1 MQSQREFSTE
11 AELAKLTA
19 IDGKDTVYR
28 DAKTTGLCVRISCRT
43 GRKTFFYE
51 YRPPGCRHATK
62 RILRKIATLKEA
74 RLRVSAVKADLLKGE
89 DVLTPTP
96 PAPIRITIAAIAE
109 QFMALKD
116 PENVDYYNIKHRILP
131 AFGQREAE
139 SIRTHEVT
147 VWHRTVTKKVRVR
160 DENGKIMGTKQVPA
174 PLVADR
180 ALDTFKAM
188 MNWAERQELK
198 PRHTNPCDFVDRNFS
213 QLELEREYEWEDAEL
228 IQLAEVLNRYE
239 RIATEAHASGCS
251 VVVTRQKNGTFGEHY
266 PGAWP
271 ILALRFL
278 IMTGVR
284 KNEALCLRWDQVK
297 EERQVIEWMRNYQR
311 QETKAIGGGQRVMLR
326 AITEPLHLMLQK
338 LKALRPEDNPYVF
351 VGENGKGHLTEINR
365 IWYRVRDEAKLVKP
379 DGKRPRLHD
388 LRHFYG
394 QMAADAGLHEKQIMA
409 LMGHSTTRMSARY
422 SKYGRE
428 ARSLLAE
435 TVASRISE
443 KLPI

>member
-1 MQSQREFSTE
+1 MHSKRVFSTE
-11 AELAKLTA
+11 AELANLTA

-62 RILRKIATLKEA
+62 RNLKKIATLKEA
-74 RLRVSAVKADLLKGE
+74 RLRVSGVRAELAKGADT
-89 DVLTPTP
+89 LTPEPT
-96 PAPIRITIAAIAE
+96 RITVAALVE
-109 QFMALKD
+109 RFMALRD
-116 PENVDYYNIKHRILP
+116 PKNVDHYNLKHRILP
-131 AFGQREAE
+131 AFGHRMADT
-139 SIRTHEVT
+139 IKTHEVT
-147 VWHRTVTKKVRVR
+147 AWHRTVTKTVRVR
-160 DENGKIMGTKQVPA
+160 DETGKIIGTKQVPA

-198 PRHTNPCDFVDRNFS
+198 PRHTNPCEFVDRNFS
-213 QLELEREYEWEDAEL
+213 QLELEREYEWEDVEL
-228 IQLAEVLNRYE
+228 ARLAEILNRYE
-239 RIATEAHASGCS
+239 QIALKAHAEGQYM
-251 VVVTRQKNGTFGEHY
+251 VAVRRPDGTIIAHY
-266 PGAWP
+266 PSAWP

-284 KNEALCLRWDQVK
+284 KNEALGLRWDQVK
-297 EERQVIEWMRNYQR
+297 EDRQVIEWVRNYQR

-338 LKALRPEDNPYVF
+338 LKSLRHEDNPYVF
-351 VGENGKGHLTEINR
+351 AGEYGRGQLTEINR
-365 IWYRVRDEAKLVKP
+365 IWYRIRDEAGLVKA

-428 ARSLLAE
+428 ARSILAE

-443 KLPI
+443 KIPL

>member
-1 MQSQREFSTE
+1 MQVKREFSTE

-19 IDGKDTVYR
+19 IEGKDTVYR

-62 RILRKIATLKEA
+62 RNLRKIATLKEA
-74 RLRVSAVKADLLKGE
+74 RMRVSAVKAELLKGE
-89 DVLTPTP
+89 DTLTPEP
-96 PAPIRITIAAIAE
+96 DRITVAALVE
-109 QFMALKD
+109 RFMALRD
-116 PENVDYYNIKHRILP
+116 PENVDYYNLKHRILP
-131 AFGQREAE
+131 AFGHRMAD
-139 SIRTHEVT
+139 SIKTHEVT
-147 VWHRTVTKKVRVR
+147 AWHRAVTKKVRVR
-160 DENGKIMGTKQVPA
+160 DENGKILGTQQVPA

-198 PRHTNPCDFVDRNFS
+198 ARHTNPCEFVDRNFS

-228 IQLAEVLNRYE
+228 IRLAEVLNRYE
-239 RIATEAHASGCS
+239 AKAFEAHAAGYS
-251 VVVTRQKNGTFGEHY
+251 VVVTRLKDGTFGEHY
-266 PGAWP
+266 PSAWP

-284 KNEALCLRWDQVK
+284 KNEALGLRWDQVK
-297 EERQVIEWMRNYQR
+297 EDRQVIEWVRNYQR

-338 LKALRPEDNPYVF
+338 LKQLRTDENPYVF
-351 VGENGKGHLTEINR
+351 AGEYGRGQLTEINR
-365 IWYRVRDEAKLVKP
+365 IWYRVRDEAKLSKP

-443 KLPI
+443 KIPL